1 MKWENVGNL
10 PCSVA
15 RTLSVIGER
24 WTLLIVRNAF
34 LGQRRFDDFQANL
47 GLTRHVLA
55 ERLNRLVEE
64 GVLRKEAYQDNP
76 PRHEYRLTEKG
87 RDLYPVLL
95 ALTAWGDKW
104 KDEGRGAPLVFH
116 HKACGKVF
124 TPVLNCSECGE
135 TVTAFDVIPMAGP
148 GLQPAATDTA
158 TTPAATRRRK
168 KA

>member
-1 MKWENVGNL
+1 MKWENVGEL

-15 RTLSVIGER
+15 RTLSVVGER

-34 LGQRRFDDFQANL
+34 LGLRRFDDFQANL

-55 ERLNRLVEE
+55 DRLGRLVEE

-87 RDLYPVLL
+87 RELYPVLL

-104 KDEGRGAPLVFH
+104 MDRGRGAPLLYQ
-116 HKACGKVF
+116 HKDCGKVF
-124 TPVLNCSECGE
+124 TPVMSCSECGE
-135 TVTAFDVIPMAGP
+135 PVTPQKVLPMPGP
-148 GLQPAATDTA
+148 GILAAVEA
-158 TTPAATRRRK
+158 TTDK
-168 KA
+168 KQKSG

>member
-1 MKWENVGNL
+1 MKWENVGDL

-34 LGQRRFDDFQANL
+34 FGQRRFDDFQANL

-64 GVLRKEAYQDNP
+64 GVLRKEPYQAHP
-76 PRHEYRLTEKG
+76 PRYEYRLTEKG

-116 HKACGKVF
+116 HKQCGKVF

-148 GLQPAATDTA
+148 GLQPAATN
-158 TTPAATRRRK
+158 TTPPAATRRRK
-168 KA
+168 NA